1 MNPCLTD
8 RLGMQ
13 HTRHSA
19 VPWQQRCF
27 LHVVEPVAMRIRNV
41 RHGRIRE
48 EIRTEQEILR
58 KRRINLFP

>member
-1 MNPCLTD
+1 
-8 RLGMQ
+8 MQ

-27 LHVVEPVAMRIRNV
+27 LHVVEQVAMRIRNV

-48 EIRTEQEILR
+48 EVRTEQEILR
-58 KRRINLFP
+58 KRRINLFRE